1 MAIGINSTDPMPR
14 SSQKSATS
22 WPIQTQ
28 MALTTSPHTV
38 SQLRFK
44 RFSPSLNLK
53 RLEVN
58 WGIWASVP
66 HSCPCRALSQNALPT
81 SVPRV
86 SFLLSAPGFLHQSE
100 ASLSLIL
107 RILVSLEL
115 PFHVPHTL
123 LCSPSVAHFP
133 QGKTRCGG
141 GAGIPLLHSLR
152 LMPPDFPLPHLSVSS

>member
-107 RILVSLEL
+107 RILVFFGTSF
-115 PFHVPHTL
+115 PCPTHSPVFF
-123 LCSPSVAHFP
+123 CSPFP
-133 QGKTRCGG
+133 TGQDVVWGG
-141 GAGIPLLHSLR
+141 GALAFLFCIL
-152 LMPPDFPLPHLSVSS
+152 